1 MRCRRDAGIYGVM
14 KALTRTLWL
23 VPAVIAASLVSC
35 GSSPVTG
42 DNYPHYLKGGVA
54 VYGDS
59 RTGYAV
65 HREVVEGIRS
75 VDPKAVFHTGDL
87 VTHGANQN
95 NWDYFHDITKELV
108 ATTPFYPAVGNHE
121 DPNNSSTLY
130 FDQFALPGNERW
142 YSVDVDGFR
151 FIVLDTVSS
160 IAAGTEQY
168 QWLESQL
175 QSIRA
180 DSTVAVVFHY
190 PPYSTGQHGA
200 DEKGLRQSIVPL
212 FENHDVDVVFNG
224 HDHNY
229 ERSEVNGIPYVV
241 TGGGGAPLR
250 DQDAAKVGSYD
261 TSILYVKAHHF
272 CVIYRD
278 GDRVMVD
285 VWSKDVELIDQFEVP
300 VP

>member
-1 MRCRRDAGIYGVM
+1 MRSW
-14 KALTRTLWL
+14 TRIPSILL
-23 VPAVIAASLVSC
+23 VVVSAFLSC
-35 GSSPVTG
+35 GSSSGTENSTG
-42 DNYPHYLKGGVA
+42 TEGVFPGYLTGGIA

-59 RTGYAV
+59 RSGHAD
-65 HREVVEGIRS
+65 HRRIVAGLKSIQ
-75 VDPKAVFHTGDL
+75 PTAVFHTGDL
-87 VTHGANQN
+87 VSNGSNQG
-95 NWDYFHDITKELV
+95 NWDTFQDITGELFPPV
-108 ATTPFYPAVGNHE
+108 PFYPAVGNHE
-121 DPNNSSTLY
+121 NPNNSSTLY
-130 FDQFALPGNERW
+130 FDQFTLPGNERW
-142 YSVDVDGFR
+142 YSVDVHGIR

-160 IAAGTEQY
+160 IANPASEQY

-175 QSIRA
+175 QSVSA

-190 PPYSTGQHGA
+190 PPYSTGQHNA

-212 FENHDVDVVFNG
+212 FEAHDVDVVFTG

-229 ERSEVNGIPYVV
+229 ERSEVNGVPYVV

-261 TSILYVKAHHF
+261 SSVFYAKAHHF
-272 CVIYRD
+272 CIIYRN
-278 GDRVMVD
+278 GGRVMVD